1 MKVINCALILK
12 AEITKQKRID
22 INKLI
27 KMSKLQYENHRERLF
42 DKRPALDEYIRD
54 LFKTREKNM
63 EYFSSRTFFSKTF
76 SLLKKLAEVNLPL
89 LVNLYAFIQLRNL
102 KQLHYF
108 FLFIN

>member
-27 KMSKLQYENHRERLF
+27 KISKLQYENHRERLF

-54 LFKTREKNM
+54 LFKTREKKILNIFLRTH
-63 EYFSSRTFFSKTF
+63 FSARHLLYSRS
-76 SLLKKLAEVNLPL
+76 
-89 LVNLYAFIQLRNL
+89 
-102 KQLHYF
+102 
-108 FLFIN
+108 